1 MNAKRS
7 AHPGEAKERPLVWPG
22 DPESLTAE
30 AVDFEALAHVLANT
44 CRRDGRLRRF
54 HSLAAHAVT
63 MSEAIEDLGGDVREA
78 ALHALLFEASVA
90 WLGPDAAPS
99 RRSTPQLRRLGG
111 KIDRAV
117 REAAGLGTKPA
128 SAHAE
133 LVHFVARMAESAE
146 VRDVPGAS
154 GNAAPAVAFPPLD
167 RRIRPIDPARAAR
180 LWLDRFND
188 LRKNP
193 DTGGSVAA
201 SAPEKS
207 QAKNH
212 PTLEEQG
219 DDAHMQT
226 AQEAPRS
233 SVSQGSRDAA

>member
-1 MNAKRS
+1 MNARRR
-7 AHPGEAKERPLVWPG
+7 AHPGGAEERPLAWPG
-22 DPESLTAE
+22 DPETLTAE

-63 MSEAIEDLGGDVREA
+63 MSEAIEDLSGSGGEDVRGA
-78 ALHALLFEASVA
+78 ALHALLLEASVA

-117 REAAGLGTKPA
+117 REAAGLGAKPT

-154 GNAAPAVAFPPLD
+154 GNAAPTVAFPPLD
-167 RRIRPIDPARAAR
+167 RRIRLIDPARAAR

-201 SAPEKS
+201 SAPEI
-207 QAKNH
+207 
-212 PTLEEQG
+212 LDEEPPDIRG
-219 DDAHMQT
+219 A
-226 AQEAPRS
+226 R
-233 SVSQGSRDAA
+233 R

>member
-1 MNAKRS
+1 MNARRRT
-7 AHPGEAKERPLVWPG
+7 HPGGAEERPLVWPG

-63 MSEAIEDLGGDVREA
+63 MSEAIEELSGPGGEDVRGA
-78 ALHALLFEASVA
+78 ALHALLYEASVA

-99 RRSTPQLRRLGG
+99 RRSTPRLRRLGE

-117 REAAGLGTKPA
+117 REAAGLGTKPT

-133 LVHFVARMAESAE
+133 LVCFVARMAEAAE

-154 GNAAPAVAFPPLD
+154 GNAPPVVAFPPLE
-167 RRIRPIDPARAAR
+167 RRIRSLPPARAAKLWIER
-180 LWLDRFND
+180 LSALRQTPGSGTSETNAPGEND
-188 LRKNP
+188 HSTRQEEP
-193 DTGGSVAA
+193 HAT
-201 SAPEKS
+201 
-207 QAKNH
+207 QA
-212 PTLEEQG
+212 
-219 DDAHMQT
+219 QT
-226 AQEAPRS
+226 ATEQPGTPQAG
-233 SVSQGSRDAA
+233 GSRDAA